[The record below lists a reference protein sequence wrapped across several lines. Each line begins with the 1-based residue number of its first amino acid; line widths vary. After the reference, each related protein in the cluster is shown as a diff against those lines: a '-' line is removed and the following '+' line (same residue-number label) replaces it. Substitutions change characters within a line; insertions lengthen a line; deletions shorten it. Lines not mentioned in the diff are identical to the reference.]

1 MRNVQQIL
9 FKGKQKSGSIIM
21 RCWGGGRV
29 RERVI
34 QRKEKKR
41 KENMKCDAGVMIHI
55 HASSAL
61 SWDEFGDKKATSG
74 SSTTGGWSSTAATPN
89 E

>member
-21 RCWGGGRV
+21 RCWGW
-29 RERVI
+29 REGE
-34 QRKEKKR
+34 RKSNTKKR
-41 KENMKCDAGVMIHI
+41 KEKMKCDVGVMIHI